1 MAKSFINLN
10 GDYFETITEL
20 TQEILTAHLENGTKE
35 VPSRPSH
42 LHTWSG
48 TAWRSPSTEVLNE
61 SLASEIRSQRDFLL
75 SSEVDKT
82 VSNPL
87 RWADM
92 SEETQAEW
100 VAYRRALL
108 DITDQGTFPASVTWP
123 TKPSE

>member
-1 MAKSFINLN
+1 MSKYFINAN
-10 GDYFETITEL
+10 GDYFETNVVPTDAQIATHI
-20 TQEILTAHLENGTKE
+20 QNGAKQVTK
-35 VPSRPSH
+35 RPSH
-42 LHTWSG
+42 LYTYSNGSWV
-48 TAWRSPSTEVLNE
+48 APSTEVLNE

>member
-1 MAKSFINLN
+1 MK
-10 GDYFETITEL
+10 YFYNSNMETYWETITNPSDD
-20 TQEILTAHLENGTKE
+20 IVSAYPSGTVE
-35 VPSRPSH
+35 VVKRPSY
-42 LHTWSG
+42 LHTYSNNKWV
-48 TAWRSPSTEVLNE
+48 APSTEILNAN
-61 SLASEIRSQRDFLL
+61 LAEAIRGKRNSLL

-108 DITDQGTFPASVTWP
+108 DITDQGTFPTSVTWP

>member
-1 MAKSFINLN
+1 MGGVTLMAKFFINAN
-10 GDYFETITEL
+10 GDYFEALTDIEADIGTTEV
-20 TQEILTAHLENGTKE
+20 TQ
-35 VPSRPSH
+35 RPSH
-42 LHTWSG
+42 LHTYSNGSWV
-48 TAWRSPSTEVLNE
+48 APSTEVLNA
-61 SLASEIRSQRDFLL
+61 SLASQIRSQRDFLL

-108 DITDQGTFPASVTWP
+108 DITDQGTFPTEVTWP
-123 TKPSE
+123 TKPD

>member
-1 MAKSFINLN
+1 MSKYFINAN
-10 GDYFETITEL
+10 GDYFETVVVPTDAQIATHI
-20 TQEILTAHLENGTKE
+20 QNGAKQVTK
-35 VPSRPSH
+35 RPSH
-42 LHTWSG
+42 LYTYSNGSWV
-48 TAWRSPSTEVLNE
+48 APSTEVLNE

>member
-1 MAKSFINLN
+1 MAKFFINAN
-10 GDYFETITEL
+10 GDYFEALTDIEADIGTTEV
-20 TQEILTAHLENGTKE
+20 TQ
-35 VPSRPSH
+35 RPSH
-42 LHTWSG
+42 LHTYSNGSWV
-48 TAWRSPSTEVLNE
+48 APSTEVLNA
-61 SLASEIRSQRDFLL
+61 SLASQIRSQRDFLL

-108 DITDQGTFPASVTWP
+108 DITDQGTFPTEVTWP
-123 TKPSE
+123 TKPD